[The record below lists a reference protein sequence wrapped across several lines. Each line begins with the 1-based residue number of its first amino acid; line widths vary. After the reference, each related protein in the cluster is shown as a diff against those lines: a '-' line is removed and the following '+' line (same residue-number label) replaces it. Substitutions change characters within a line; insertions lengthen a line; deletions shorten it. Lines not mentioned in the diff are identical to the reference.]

1 MTDTTPSKIAAV
13 RKPFTL
19 LALGDSVMWGQGLHD
34 HEKIP
39 ALVAAEIQ
47 RTNPTLNIE
56 TRMLAHSGAIIG
68 EPDDLRGT
76 PPLDGAF
83 GGEVPIKHPT
93 VFEQVYAALGGWE
106 RDYKVD
112 LVLVGAGINDVHL
125 SYILNPLDGT
135 LETRI
140 DEMFSL
146 RMKPL
151 LELCAGRFPNAKIIV
166 SGYYPFFTHRSQR
179 ELIGLGLA
187 ALGFTIAGLP
197 GAIGGLL
204 IDAFMIDAVMARST
218 LFCERSHQ
226 QMRTCIDEMISL
238 SPVLVDR
245 LAFAD
250 PGFVAENAMFAPE
263 ALLYGINAD
272 LSAQDPLAE
281 GRAAACAEFG
291 DRLEALEKLGCP
303 RASAGHPNAAGA
315 ARYAESIMAQMR
327 YLLPKLFS
335 NTHEV

>member
-1 MTDTTPSKIAAV
+1 MTDTMNPEIAAV

-19 LALGDSVMWGQGLHD
+19 LALGDSVMWGQGLYN

-47 RTNPTLNIE
+47 RVNPTLNIE

-68 EPDDLRGT
+68 EPDDLRET
-76 PPLDGAF
+76 PPLAGAF

-106 RDYKVD
+106 RDHTVD
-112 LVLVGAGINDVHL
+112 LVLIGAGINDVHL

-140 DEMFSL
+140 DDMFSL

-166 SGYYPFFTHRSQR
+166 CGYYPFFTQGSQR

-204 IDAFMIDAVMARST
+204 IDAFMIDAIMARSM
-218 LFCERSHQ
+218 LFCERSHRH
-226 QMRTCIDEMISL
+226 MRAVIDELILM
-238 SPVLVDR
+238 SPVLMDR

-250 PGFVAENAMFAPE
+250 PGFQPENAMFAPE
-263 ALLYGINAD
+263 PLLYGINAD
-272 LSAQDPLAE
+272 LTAQDPLAA

-291 DRLEALEKLGCP
+291 DRLETLEKLGCP
-303 RASAGHPNAAGA
+303 RASAGHPNPAGA
-315 ARYAESIMAQMR
+315 ARYADAVLMQVR
-327 YLLPKLFS
+327 HLLPKLFIG
-335 NTHEV
+335 E

>member
-1 MTDTTPSKIAAV
+1 MTETIRPEIDAV
-13 RKPFTL
+13 RKRFTL
-19 LALGDSVMWGQGLHD
+19 LALGDSVMWGQGLYEQ
-34 HEKIP
+34 EKIP
-39 ALVAAEIQ
+39 ALVAAELQ
-47 RTNPTLNIE
+47 RLNPHLDVQ

-68 EPDDLRGT
+68 EPDDLHET
-76 PPLDGAF
+76 PPLGGAF

-106 RDYKVD
+106 RDHTVD
-112 LVLVGAGINDVHL
+112 LVLIGAGINDVHL

-140 DEMFSL
+140 DAMFNL

-151 LELCAGRFPNAKIIV
+151 LELCAGRFPNAKIV
-166 SGYYPFFTHRSQR
+166 VCGYYPFFTNRSQR

-218 LFCERSHQ
+218 LFCERSHA
-226 QMRTCIDEMISL
+226 QMRGCIDEMISL

-272 LSAQDPLAE
+272 LTAQDPLATD
-281 GRAAACAEFG
+281 RAQACQEFG
-291 DRLEALEKLGCP
+291 DRLETLERLGCP

-315 ARYAESIMAQMR
+315 ARYAEAILAQVR
-327 YLLPKLFS
+327 YLLPKFFVEV
-335 NTHEV
+335 TH